1 MAEIGAADRRKDS
14 EAERQQLD
22 LPREKTF
29 RGLRRQGL
37 QACIFFAASLILV
50 LPWGQL
56 LNSLPLGQNR
66 PPFCLPFQRP
76 PPGTFRLL

>member
-37 QACIFFAASLILV
+37 QACIFWLRV
-50 LPWGQL
+50 
-56 LNSLPLGQNR
+56 
-66 PPFCLPFQRP
+66 
-76 PPGTFRLL
+76 